1 MTKVKISARMLKV
14 LNERRATVRN
24 VSGRKRKRSGHREE
38 GSWKRNGKEE
48 TQSRRKE
55 NKNSSKKVLTNSKG
69 FGNIPKALDERNQR
83 RELRDDFVFQGSRQ
97 ERKLSE
103 AAEKNKK
110 S

>member
-1 MTKVKISARMLKV
+1 MYYKQALDESDGEK
-14 LNERRATVRN
+14 
-24 VSGRKRKRSGHREE
+24 RKRKETEAKRTSG
-38 GSWKRNGKEE
+38 
-48 TQSRRKE
+48 RRKLE
-55 NKNSSKKVLTNSKG
+55 KKRERGNSEPQKRKQKFFKKVLTNPKG

-83 RELRDDFVFQGSRQ
+83 REPRDDFVFQGSRQ